1 VRPRDIAH
9 QIGVWHRTAAEHALD
24 ELPDIEPELIS
35 RPAIARGVMRGWAR
49 VGNVHGPHGFV
60 DLDSFMGLGRSRCR
74 GGSSE
79 RERRSDDCRGD
90 QSFHG
95 TLLILG

>member
-1 VRPRDIAH
+1 
-9 QIGVWHRTAAEHALD
+9 
-24 ELPDIEPELIS
+24 
-35 RPAIARGVMRGWAR
+35 MRGWAR

-60 DLDSFMGLGRSRCR
+60 DLDSFMGLGRSRYR

-95 TLLILG
+95 TSSSLVKAEKTPERHQG